1 MAFFASKAAAAQT
14 PFHGQLTPDLGMISV
29 YDCVIVGA
37 GMAGLTAGRT
47 LQAQGWSVVILD
59 KARGPGGRMAT
70 RRFGPEGL
78 PPGVFDHGAQYVTAT
93 DPHFADWVATAE
105 QAGHLKIWCGERAG
119 EDVTKARYCG
129 TTGMT
134 AFPKALAAGLRIHYS
149 QRVIQVLATAQGWQV
164 IPEAGE
170 PYTSRFLLLTAPVP
184 QSVALLTASGLAVP
198 PDLTA
203 VTYSRCLTV
212 MAYLSSASEIPAPG
226 YVGDPPAPLVWIA
239 DNQQKGVSSA
249 PTLTLQADPS
259 FSLVHWDD
267 IDDRIVE
274 HLTQAAGRWL
284 KDSCILMT
292 QVQRWRY
299 SLVTQPHPA
308 PFAALATPHPLVL
321 AGDGFAAGRVE
332 GAFQSGQAAAA
343 YLVSTSRAGQGESAL
358 GQSEPPTRS

>member
-1 MAFFASKAAAAQT
+1 MT
-14 PFHGQLTPDLGMISV
+14 LV

-37 GMAGLTAGRT
+37 GMAGLTAGRA
-47 LQAQGWSVVILD
+47 LQAQGWSVALLD

-78 PPGVFDHGAQYVTAT
+78 PLGVFDHGAQYFTAT

-105 QAGHLKIWCGERAG
+105 QAGHLQTWFWQRAG
-119 EDVTKARYCG
+119 EAVTQARYGG

-134 AFPKALAAGLRIHYS
+134 AFPKALATGLRIHYG
-149 QRVIQVLATAQGWQV
+149 QRVVQVLATAQGWQV
-164 IPEAGE
+164 MPESGA
-170 PYTSRFLLLTAPVP
+170 PYPSRSLLLTAPVP
-184 QSVALLTASGLAVP
+184 QSVALLATSGLAVP
-198 PDLTA
+198 PELTA
-203 VTYSRCLTV
+203 VTYSCCLTV
-212 MAYLSSASEIPAPG
+212 MAYLDGASGIPAPG
-226 YVGDPPAPLVWIA
+226 YVEDPPAPLAWIA
-239 DNQQKGVSSA
+239 DNQQKGISPA
-249 PTLTLQADPS
+249 PALTLQADPS
-259 FSLVHWDD
+259 FSLAHWDEAD
-267 IDDRIVE
+267 IRIAE

-284 KDSCILMT
+284 IGSQVLMT

-343 YLVSTSRAGQGESAL
+343 YLVSTR
-358 GQSEPPTRS
+358 P